1 MNKETVGVVL
11 SAGGMRGIAI
21 HTGAL
26 KAILERYEIGA
37 ISGTSAGAIISGIY
51 ASGVDIQKLEDMVSN
66 LKVIDYYD
74 PDLFGLLKSCAF
86 NFQGWTGFLKGK
98 ALEKT
103 LQKALVAK
111 TFEECKIPLYIVA
124 TSLRKAKTV
133 FKKGAGVSLVDAM
146 IASASIPIIF
156 KCRKIGD
163 EQYVDGA
170 ISSGVPIM
178 ELIENEPHL
187 QTIICINLE
196 YLTLITR
203 DITNPYGILIQCI
216 DIASYEKHRVS
227 EMFQGLLEKR
237 IIDIKP
243 KIFDLKATLIDPRK
257 NTQIIKE
264 SYQKVKEALP
274 EYLP

>member
-1 MNKETVGVVL
+1 MNKEVVGVAL

-26 KAILERYEIGA
+26 KAILEKYEIGA
-37 ISGTSAGAIISGIY
+37 ISGTSAGAIISGLY
-51 ASGVDIQKLEDMVSN
+51 ASGVDIQTLEKIVSN
-66 LKVIDYYD
+66 LRVKDYYD
-74 PDLFGLLKSCAF
+74 PDFIGLLKSFAF
-86 NFQGWTGFLKGK
+86 NFKGWTGFLKGK
-98 ALEKT
+98 ALEKII
-103 LQKALVAK
+103 QRILVAK

-133 FKKGAGVSLVDAM
+133 FKKGCGVRLVDAM
-146 IASASIPIIF
+146 IASASIPIVF
-156 KCRKIGD
+156 KCRKIGE
-163 EQYVDGA
+163 EQYIDGA

-196 YLTLITR
+196 FLSAMTR
-203 DITNPYGILIQCI
+203 DITTPYGILIQCI
-216 DIASYEKHRVS
+216 DIAGYEKHQVAT
-227 EMFQGLLEKR
+227 MFHKLLQKK

-243 KIFDLKATLIDPRK
+243 KIFHLKATLVDPRK
-257 NTQIIKE
+257 NSQIIEE
-264 SYQKVKEALP
+264 SYHKVKEALP